1 MNNAI
6 PEGRLPVLG
15 ILGGMG
21 PLATVDFFG
30 KIVAHTP
37 ARTDQEHMPIIIRN
51 VPQVPDRT
59 AAYLSGSDAPWEPLL
74 AGVRMLEAAGI
85 DAIAIPCN
93 SAHLWHGRL
102 SQATRVPILH
112 IGTSAAEWTV
122 QHLPQVRS
130 VGMLAT
136 TATVRSRLYHE
147 QFEARGID
155 IVVPGHDD
163 QQSLVMAGIHA
174 VKAGDVAGAR
184 ELLTEAAHRLLARAQ
199 PAPQALLLGCTEVPI
214 ALADAQLPVP
224 KIDSTDTLARAC
236 VEWWLKALNTATRH
250 ITGQPSCES
259 Q

>member
-1 MNNAI
+1 MNNAL
-6 PEGRLPVLG
+6 PEDRLPVLG

-37 ARTDQEHMPIIIRN
+37 ARTDQQHMPIIIRN

-74 AGVRMLEAAGI
+74 AGVRMLEAAGV

-102 SQATRVPILH
+102 SQATRIPILH
-112 IGTSAAEWTV
+112 IGTSAADWTA

-130 VGMLAT
+130 VAMLAT
-136 TATVRSRLYHE
+136 TAIVRSRLYHE

-155 IVVPGHDD
+155 IVVPGDED
-163 QQSLVMAGIHA
+163 QESLVMAGIHA
-174 VKAGDVAGAR
+174 VKAGDVARAR
-184 ELLTEAAHRLLARAQ
+184 SLLVRATDRLLASELR
-199 PAPQALLLGCTEVPI
+199 APQALLLGCTEIPI
-214 ALADAQLPVP
+214 ALADVEPAVP
-224 KIDSTDTLARAC
+224 KLDSTDILARAC
-236 VEWWLKALNTATRH
+236 VAWWQQARGNAPT
-250 ITGQPSCES
+250 
-259 Q
+259 